1 MLKLY
6 LESKLI
12 KYIFIIYFIFF
23 FSFFISAKTDQNI
36 EKLKAPVGFKISLYA
51 DNVISPRQITETN
64 SGFIIVG
71 SKSGDKILALSDK
84 DQDGYAEEKITIA
97 SGLKNPT
104 GVTYHNKNLYFAEI
118 EEVWMIKNIDAWLL
132 SNRQVPPVVELFMDN
147 LPSETW
153 HGFRHI
159 RFGPDDNM
167 YIPIGVPCNICIE
180 PQTKDKRFAAI
191 HKYDN
196 GELVMVADGVR
207 NSVGIDWHPVTK
219 KLYFSDNGRD
229 WLGDDSPSCELNVI
243 HKDGSFYGFPYKH
256 AKNVIDPE
264 FGHMIPG
271 VEKDFI
277 DPIAELGPHVAPL
290 GIAFYDRKVFPEK
303 YQNSV
308 FVALHGSWNKYN
320 GKSGYKVVMI
330 RLDEEGN
337 YISQE
342 DFITGWL
349 ENEIAWGRPVQPFVM
364 SDGSML
370 VSDDKYNVIYRVTY
384 KN

>member
-1 MLKLY
+1 MSTESERVARLTAEGERFVPEGTGPKVYVVTCKNKSDWDEIHNYIINENEIDGIPNRKIECTDDCRSCDRMASYEMSDEEANQLKSHPKVAGVQLDPDY
-6 LESKLI
+6 
-12 KYIFIIYFIFF
+12 YQG
-23 FSFFISAKTDQNI
+23 T
-36 EKLKAPVGFKISLYA
+36 FKGYA
-51 DNVISPRQITETN
+51 DEVISPRQITETN

-219 KLYFSDNGRD
+219 KLYFSDNGREAT
-229 WLGDDSPSCELNVI
+229 LIELLVDSEGYVQRL
-243 HKDGSFYGFPYKH
+243 
-256 AKNVIDPE
+256 KN
-264 FGHMIPG
+264 HMAS
-271 VEKDFI
+271 
-277 DPIAELGPHVAPL
+277 PIAAEITDLVDFKGWHIYGNAKPDL
-290 GIAFYDRKVFPEK
+290 KE
-303 YQNSV
+303 
-308 FVALHGSWNKYN
+308 ALKPMGATFQSYFFGFNHS
-320 GKSGYKVVMI
+320 I
-330 RLDEEGN
+330 
-337 YISQE
+337 
-342 DFITGWL
+342 
-349 ENEIAWGRPVQPFVM
+349 
-364 SDGSML
+364 
-370 VSDDKYNVIYRVTY
+370 
-384 KN
+384 